1 MRGWIINILDWT
13 LQSTE
18 ASQSSVAGTLQPSC
32 QIFVEFGLFSLCQ
45 PKEGRMCVCV
55 CVCVCVWV
63 AQLCLLT
70 HAVSTWTSA
79 WVQCQMHLCLYKMEK
94 AWIKGAGTQPFWVRF
109 PSLLNCMDV
118 STFQSFNSLP
128 SGHTCYIYPIGCG
141 DKWSARLS
149 CQKHI
154 TERLGVCQAP
164 WQVQQ
169 IQRIIISCAT
179 FQSPGPCKSHW
190 KGSNA
195 PPD

>member
-13 LQSTE
+13 LQRAE
-18 ASQSSVAGTLQPSC
+18 ASQSSVAGTLQTSC

-45 PKEGRMCVCV
+45 PKEGLI
-55 CVCVCVWV
+55 CVWV

-70 HAVSTWTSA
+70 HTVSTWTSA
-79 WVQCQMHLCLYKMEK
+79 WVQYQMHLCLYNTKK
-94 AWIKGAGTQPFWVRF
+94 AWIKGAGTQPFWIRF

-118 STFQSFNSLP
+118 STFQSFNSFP
-128 SGHTCYIYPIGCG
+128 SGHTHYIHPIGCE
-141 DKWSARLS
+141 DKWSGRLS

-154 TERLGVCQAP
+154 VCQAP